1 MTPQE
6 AFKLGFLARCVEEN
20 LSQEKIAE
28 AAEQLSKLAFPDFL
42 SPVKDISRLAI
53 AGALAAPPA
62 AGALTAYLVNSA
74 SDTDKSEL
82 DIVRKR
88 ELINAYEQAAKKI
101 QSQTERREYKKE
113 RKPKPNIYL

>member
-28 AAEQLSKLAFPDFL
+28 AADFFSKLAFFDFGPL
-42 SPVKDISRLAI
+42 KDLSRLAI
-53 AGALAAPPA
+53 AGALTAPPA
-62 AGALTAYLVNSA
+62 AGALTAYLSNSA

-82 DIVRKR
+82 DVVRNR
-88 ELINAYEQAAKKI
+88 ELINAYQQAAKKI
-101 QSQTERREYKKE
+101 QAQTERREYKKE